1 MIRALAIIGAAALA
15 MPAMAGDLVL
25 PTGARIL
32 GERSSPMAR
41 YALPLGPAAND
52 RVPAENFE
60 GQVLRR
66 TWRLAGDATSL
77 QLFAPMRQQLQ
88 AAGYDILYQ
97 CQAQECGGFD
107 FRFGIEVV
115 PAPDMI
121 VDIGDYLFL
130 SALKEET
137 QALSLLVSR
146 SGSSAYIQVIEVAP
160 PNGELIA
167 ISPIATPDPEVL
179 STEERQDNREDLIE
193 DLSASGRVVLADLE
207 FETGSARLGTGPFDS
222 LVQLGLALTENP
234 KMRIMLVGHTDNV
247 GAQDD
252 NVALSQLRAEAV
264 RERLLTLIEAE
275 ATRIEVFG
283 AGFIAPLT
291 SNLTRE
297 GRDANRRVEV
307 VLMSR

>member
-1 MIRALAIIGAAALA
+1 MIRALAIISAAALA
-15 MPAMAGDLVL
+15 MPVMASDLAL

-41 YALPLGPAAND
+41 YALPLGPAADD
-52 RVPAENFE
+52 RVPAEYFE
-60 GQVLRR
+60 GQILRR
-66 TWRLAGDATSL
+66 TWRLAGDATTL
-77 QLFAPMRQQLQ
+77 QLFAPMREQLQ

-130 SALKEET
+130 SALKGES

-146 SGSSAYIQVIEVAP
+146 SGSSTYIQVIEVAP
-160 PNGELIA
+160 PN
-167 ISPIATPDPEVL
+167 V
-179 STEERQDNREDLIE
+179 DLIE
-193 DLSASGRVVLADLE
+193 VTPTVSPAPELVPDPVAQADERDLVGALSASGRVVLADLE
-207 FETGSARLGTGPFDS
+207 FETGSARLGPGPFDS
-222 LVQLGLALTENP
+222 LAQLAAALTENP
-234 KMRIMLVGHTDNV
+234 DMRVMLVGHTDNI
-247 GAQDD
+247 GTQGD

-264 RERLLTLIEAE
+264 RERLLTLVEADV
-275 ATRIEVFG
+275 TRVEVFG
-283 AGFIAPLT
+283 AGFMAPLT

-297 GRDANRRVEV
+297 GRDANRRVEA

>member
-1 MIRALAIIGAAALA
+1 VIRALAIIGAAALA

-25 PTGARIL
+25 PSGARLL

-41 YALPLGPAAND
+41 YALPLGPAADD
-52 RVPAENFE
+52 RVPAEYFE

-66 TWRLAGDATSL
+66 TWRLAGDATTL

-88 AAGYDILYQ
+88 AAGFDILYQ

-130 SALKEET
+130 SALKGESL
-137 QALSLLVSR
+137 AVSLLVSR
-146 SGSSAYIQVIEVAP
+146 SGSSAYIQVIEVGP

-167 ISPIATPDPEVL
+167 ISPIATPDPEVQP
-179 STEERQDNREDLIE
+179 TQERQDNRGDLVKAM
-193 DLSASGRVVLADLE
+193 SSTGRVVLADLE
-207 FETGSARLGTGPFDS
+207 FETGSARLGAGPFDS
-222 LVQLGLALTENP
+222 LAQLALALADSPE
-234 KMRIMLVGHTDNV
+234 MRVMLVGHTDNV
-247 GAQDD
+247 GTQDD
-252 NVALSQLRAEAV
+252 NVALSQRRAEAV
-264 RERLLTLIEAE
+264 RERLLTLIEADV
-275 ATRIEVFG
+275 TRIEVFG
-283 AGFIAPLT
+283 AGFMAPLT

-297 GRDANRRVEV
+297 GRDANRRVEAV
-307 VLMSR
+307 MMSR

>member
-1 MIRALAIIGAAALA
+1 VIRRLAIIGAAALA
-15 MPAMAGDLVL
+15 MPVMASDLAL
-25 PTGARIL
+25 PAGARVL

-41 YALPLGPAAND
+41 YALPLGPAAD
-52 RVPAENFE
+52 DKVPAEYFE
-60 GQVLRR
+60 GQILRR

-130 SALKEET
+130 SALKGES

-146 SGSSAYIQVIEVAP
+146 SGSSTYIQVIEVAP
-160 PNGELIA
+160 PNVNLIA
-167 ISPIATPDPEVL
+167 ISPLVSTPEVVPDHVAL
-179 STEERQDNREDLIE
+179 ADEGDLIGA
-193 DLSASGRVVLADLE
+193 LSSSGRVVLADLE
-207 FETGSARLGTGPFDS
+207 FETGSARLGAGPFDS
-222 LVQLGLALTENP
+222 LAQLASVLTENP
-234 KMRIMLVGHTDNV
+234 EMRVMLVGHTDNV
-247 GAQDD
+247 GTQED
-252 NVALSQLRAEAV
+252 NVALSQRRAEAV
-264 RERLLTLIEAE
+264 RERLLALIEAD

-283 AGFIAPLT
+283 AGFMAPLT

-297 GRDANRRVEV
+297 GRDANRRVEA

>member
-1 MIRALAIIGAAALA
+1 MIRRLAILGAAALA
-15 MPAMAGDLVL
+15 MPVMASDLAL
-25 PTGARIL
+25 PIGARML

-41 YALPLGPAAND
+41 YALPLGPVAND
-52 RVPAENFE
+52 KVPAEYFE

-66 TWRLAGDATSL
+66 TWHLAGGATSL
-77 QLFAPMRQQLQ
+77 QLFAPMREQLQ
-88 AAGYDILYQ
+88 TEGYDILYQ

-130 SALKEET
+130 SALKGES
-137 QALSLLVSR
+137 QVLSLLVSR
-146 SGSSAYIQVIEVAP
+146 SGSSTYIQVIEVAP
-160 PNGELIA
+160 PN
-167 ISPIATPDPEVL
+167 V
-179 STEERQDNREDLIE
+179 DLIE
-193 DLSASGRVVLADLE
+193 VTPIEAPTPEVGPDPIAQADERELIGVLSSSGRVVLTDLE

-222 LVQLGLALTENP
+222 LAQLASALTESP
-234 KMRIMLVGHTDNV
+234 EMRVMLVGHTDNV
-247 GAQDD
+247 GTQDD

-264 RERLLTLIEAE
+264 RERLLTLVEADV
-275 ATRIEVFG
+275 TRIEVFG

-291 SNLTRE
+291 SNSTRE
-297 GRDANRRVEV
+297 GRDANRRVEA